1 MLPTSNTRLYLNA
14 NQNANINQIITREK
28 ALSMSKTMS
37 KFYKKPKTNTEAR
50 QEYSEYITQPSPPK
64 NEVDMKN
71 EKYKKVINSKKDK
84 NIINKKE
91 KLSDSE
97 NTEEFNYIG
106 DKDDLKNLDH
116 IFRETTGYEIGED
129 DKNIDSNSDS
139 DDWVDTYEHE
149 KREKRENQN
158 KYEKHPKVLYP
169 FSHKNSSHFS
179 QNYKD
184 DDGSDI
190 LVEFIIYRVNNYAY
204 NPFLEFMLY
213 KTNNTFYLPN
223 LMCNPTSQSKNINSN
238 SSDSGSGIGSGI
250 DSDIDNDNENIYDK
264 VVSTLDSI
272 FPSRNYKIKCKLNPS
287 KNMNIVDDTYLG
299 ERYILFIECYSFF
312 NKTDN
317 EEIDEETEDEE
328 TDNTTF
334 TPYIPENTKL
344 WWVTINEIFNHKKV
358 LFFPV
363 HDSVVSLF
371 YSYPEIMNIFMKGR
385 LLEIPI
391 VVYNGNNDKYTK
403 YNAIFSLKK
412 SSQFSRYGPFYYFT
426 DLHSSFKYACYDV
439 ENDMRKFEKGG
450 LLRTILFPKKIKMF
464 LERDKI
470 DDSNMAHHLFEKYPE
485 KINTGQFRDNDN
497 KWVKNYNTAYNGEY
511 MIDYDRYQL
520 EDDNLNEDEKDEKV
534 INTKNKSKKP
544 FPVMF
549 CISEYNQQ
557 QVLSYHYVN
566 TKNIPDE
573 YNYKFK
579 DYKLL

>member
-272 FPSRNYKIKCKLNPS
+272 FPSRNYKIKGKLIPS

>member
-1 MLPTSNTRLYLNA
+1 MLPTSNARLYFNA
-14 NQNANINQIITREK
+14 NPNINTNTNEIITREK

-37 KFYKKPKTNTEAR
+37 KFYKKPNTEIEAR
-50 QEYSEYITQPSPPK
+50 QEYSEHTTQPSSPK
-64 NEVDMKN
+64 KEVDVKVD
-71 EKYKKVINSKKDK
+71 KYKKTIKPKKDN
-84 NIINKKE
+84 NIKKQNE
-91 KLSDSE
+91 ELSDSE
-97 NTEEFNYIG
+97 NTEYFNYIG

-129 DKNIDSNSDS
+129 NKNSDS
-139 DDWVDTYEHE
+139 DSGSDDWGDTFEHEKRE

-179 QNYKD
+179 QDYKD
-184 DDGSDI
+184 EDGSDI
-190 LVEFIIYRVNNYAY
+190 LVEFIIYKVNNYAY

-223 LMCNPTSQSKNINSN
+223 LMCNPTSHLKNINSN
-238 SSDSGSGIGSGI
+238 GSDSGSDIGSGIGS
-250 DSDIDNDNENIYDK
+250 DTENENIYDK
-264 VVSTLDSI
+264 VVSTLDSM
-272 FPSRNYKIKCKLNPS
+272 FPSRNYKIKGRLIPS

-299 ERYILFIECYSFF
+299 ERYILFIECYDFF
-312 NKTDN
+312 DKTY
-317 EEIDEETEDEE
+317 DEE
-328 TDNTTF
+328 TDDTTF

-358 LFFPV
+358 LFFSV
-363 HDSVVSLF
+363 HDSVVNLF
-371 YSYPEIMNIFMKGR
+371 YSYPEIMTIFMKGK
-385 LLEIPI
+385 LLETPI

-464 LERDKI
+464 LERDRI
-470 DDSNMAHHLFEKYPE
+470 DDSTMAHHLFEKYPE

-520 EDDNLNEDEKDEKV
+520 EYNDLREDENDENDEKV

-549 CISEYNQQ
+549 CISDYNQQ
-557 QVLSYHYVN
+557 QVLSYHYVD
-566 TKNIPDE
+566 TRNIPDE
-573 YNYKFK
+573 YNYKFRE
-579 DYKLL
+579 YKLL